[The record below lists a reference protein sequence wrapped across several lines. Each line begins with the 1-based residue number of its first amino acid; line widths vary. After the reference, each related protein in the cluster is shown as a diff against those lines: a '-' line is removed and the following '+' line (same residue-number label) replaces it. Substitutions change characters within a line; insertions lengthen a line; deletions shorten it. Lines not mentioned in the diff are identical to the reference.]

1 MNGMDQS
8 HEQIDGDRMME
19 RLQEWIETGRLCRMV
34 IPETDHA
41 WITILLGMETQ
52 GSSSSLTVD
61 LIKGGEKI
69 ISHYRERGLRF
80 EFLEKDGVLYWFDTR
95 LIQIG
100 AQVLRVTLPPSIF
113 RMQRRRFVR
122 IGARLGTELLFQ
134 KTNGNIVSAS
144 VKDYGLGGV
153 SFSTPP
159 LFHMRID
166 DCVSEVEL
174 KIPNEKGW
182 SRFRIPKAKVKR
194 VEKNE
199 GSGGICVLEFLEI
212 PELERERF
220 WQFIF
225 KEQRFQ
231 LRKTGKI

>member
-8 HEQIDGDRMME
+8 LEQIDGDR
-19 RLQEWIETGRLCRMV
+19 RIDKLKEWIDTRRLCRLL

-41 WITILLGMETQ
+41 WITILLGIETE
-52 GSSSSLTVD
+52 GPSPSLTAD

-80 EFLEKDGVLYWFDTR
+80 EFLERDGVLCWFDTQ

-100 AQVLRVTLPPSIF
+100 AKALRVTLPASIF

-122 IGARLGTELLFQ
+122 IGARLGTEILFQ
-134 KTNGNIVSAS
+134 KANGSMVSAS
-144 VKDYGLGGV
+144 VKDYGFGGV
-153 SFSTPP
+153 SFFTPP

-166 DCVSEVEL
+166 DCVSEVVL

-182 SRFRIPKAKVKR
+182 NRFRIPQAKVKR
-194 VEKNE
+194 LERIE
-199 GSGGICVLEFLEI
+199 GGGGICVLEFTEF
-212 PELERERF
+212 PETEREPF